1 MWKRLYALIRHGELD
16 RGLNTE
22 VQFHIDMETDKN
34 IRLGMSP
41 QDARRL
47 ALRSFGPMEKHK
59 EETRDARGVSW
70 FESLLADLR
79 YGARALFKHPGYALL
94 AVLTLGL
101 GIGANTAIFSVINGV
116 LLKPLPYEHGDR
128 LVVIQQSRPLSGQPQ
143 VGVAI
148 AEYFDYRERGKDVFD
163 GVVEYHQMNFDLI
176 NRGEPDR
183 VSTGVVSANFF
194 DLLGIRPIIGRTF
207 VASDDVEG
215 AEAVL
220 ILSHTYWRTKFGGDP
235 NIVGQVFEMN
245 DRPHRVIGVLPNVP
259 HYPQENDVYMPVLA
273 CPFRAAGE
281 RQIPRNRRAFGA
293 LNVFGRVKDGVSL
306 EQAKSAVETTCH
318 NFTQDAAF
326 RAVYRPE
333 TSGFRATTVPV
344 REALTTGARRLLLI
358 LLGIT
363 GLVLLIACANVANLT
378 LARMLGRDRELAMR
392 AALGAGRGRLVR
404 QLLTESTLLGVFGG
418 VLGVGFAWLTID
430 MLTTFVGRFT
440 SRTGEIAL
448 EPTVLLFTLGVSV
461 FTGLLFGTL
470 PALGSRVDLV
480 SALKQGGG
488 QAGQAGSHKRMQGAL
503 IVAQVAVSVMLL
515 VGAGLLLA
523 SFYRLQQVEAGYRSD
538 GVLSAQI
545 YGNFSRYPGINELR
559 KLYLPVLERLQAQP
573 GVSAAAITNAVPLGG
588 GAPGTTRFEIE
599 GRVVDDPER
608 RPTTDAR
615 VATPQYFATLGIP
628 IVAGRV
634 FNDLDNE
641 ESMRVA
647 VINRSMTRYWDGA
660 DPVGSRIRPVVPA
673 PPPRPGAPPPPEQPW
688 YTVVGVVGD
697 VRQFGLAQEAVA
709 QLYIPLMQT
718 PFGLAGQVLVRTA
731 GDPAAFGNVL
741 RSTVYA
747 VDPNQPVEN
756 VQTLDDLRSEA
767 LAAPRLTAT
776 LLGVF
781 AGLALLVT
789 LAGIG
794 GVIATSVQ
802 QRTKEF
808 GLRMALGARRD
819 GVLLMVVR
827 QGLTLVVIGLVIGI
841 GGALAAGRVLSAYL
855 YETAPRDPI
864 IFAGVAAVFILAG
877 VVACLIPAR
886 RATTVDP
893 LIALRAE

>member
-1 MWKRLYALIRHGELD
+1 MIDRIRAWWRGGELD
-16 RGLNTE
+16 RELNAE
-22 VQFHIDMETDKN
+22 VRFHIEMETEKN
-34 IRLGMSP
+34 ITLGLSP
-41 QDARRL
+41 EDARL
-47 ALRSFGPMEKHK
+47 KALRSFGPMEKHK
-59 EETRDARGVSW
+59 EEAREARGVSW
-70 FESLLADLR
+70 LETLVADLR

-163 GVVEYHQMNFDLI
+163 GLVEYHQMNFDLI

-183 VSTGVVSANFF
+183 VNTGVVSHNFF

-207 VASDDVEG
+207 VAADDVRD

-281 RQIPRNRRAFGA
+281 RQIPQNRRAFGA
-293 LNVFGRVKDGVSL
+293 LNVFGRLKEGASA
-306 EQAKSAVETTCH
+306 EQAASAVGAICH
-318 NFTQDAAF
+318 TFTQDNTP
-326 RAVYRPE
+326 VYRPE
-333 TSGFRATTVPV
+333 TSGFRATTIPV
-344 REALTTGARRLLLI
+344 REALTSGARELLLI

-404 QLLTESTLLGVFGG
+404 QLLTESTLLSVAGG
-418 VLGVGFAWLTID
+418 AIGIGFAWITID

-440 SRTGEIAL
+440 SRTGEITL
-448 EPTVLLFTLGVSV
+448 DPVVLIFTLGVSV
-461 FTGLLFGTL
+461 LTGLLFGTL

-488 QAGQAGSHKRMQGAL
+488 QAGDAGSRKKIQGAL

-523 SFYRLQQVEAGYRSD
+523 SFFRLQRVETGYRSD

-545 YGNFSRYPGINELR
+545 FGNFSRYPNINTQR
-559 KLYLPVLERLQAQP
+559 KLYLPVLERIQAQS
-573 GVSAAAITNAVPLGG
+573 GVHAAAITNAVPLGG

-608 RPTTDAR
+608 RPTTDVR
-615 VATPQYFATLGIP
+615 VASPQYFATIGIP
-628 IVAGRV
+628 VMSGRV
-634 FNDLDNE
+634 FSDMDSE
-641 ESMRVA
+641 ESMPVV
-647 VINRSMTRYWDGA
+647 VINKAMTKYWDGS
-660 DPVGSRIRPVVPA
+660 DPIGSRIRPIAGPK
-673 PPPRPGAPPPPEQPW
+673 EQPW
-688 YTVVGVVGD
+688 FTVVGIVGD
-697 VRQFGLAQEAVA
+697 VKQFGLTQDTVA
-709 QLYIPLMQT
+709 QLYLPLTQS
-718 PFGLAGQVLVRTA
+718 PFGIAGQILVRTA

-741 RSTVYA
+741 RTTVYA

-781 AGLALLVT
+781 AALALLVT

-819 GVLLMVVR
+819 SVLVMVVR
-827 QGLTLVVIGLVIGI
+827 QGLTLVLIGLAIGVV
-841 GGALAAGRVLSAYL
+841 GALAAGRVLSSYL
-855 YETAPRDPI
+855 YQTAPRDPL
-864 IFAGVAAVFILAG
+864 IFAGVALVFVLAG
-877 VVACLIPAR
+877 IVACLIPAR

>member
-1 MWKRLYALIRHGELD
+1 MWKRLNALIRHGDLD
-16 RGLNTE
+16 RGLNAE
-22 VQFHIDMETDKN
+22 VRFHLEMETEKN
-34 IRLGMSP
+34 IKLGMSP
-41 QDARRL
+41 DEARL
-47 ALRSFGPMEKHK
+47 KALRSFGPMEKHK

-70 FESLLADLR
+70 IETLLADLR
-79 YGARALFKHPGYALL
+79 YGGRALLKHPGYALL
-94 AVLTLGL
+94 AILTLGL

-128 LVVIQQSRPLSGQPQ
+128 LVVVQQSRPLSGQPQ

-163 GVVEYHQMNFDLI
+163 GLVEYHQMNFDLI

-183 VSTGVVSANFF
+183 VNTGVVSANFF
-194 DLLGIRPIIGRTF
+194 DLLGIKPILGRSF
-207 VASDDVEG
+207 VAEDDVIG

-220 ILSHTYWRTKFGGDP
+220 LLSHTYWRQKFGGDP

-273 CPFRAAGE
+273 CPFRARAEG
-281 RQIPRNRRAFGA
+281 QVASNRRAFGA
-293 LNVFGRVKDGVSL
+293 LNVFGRLKEGVSA
-306 EQAKSAVETTCH
+306 EQAASAVGAICH
-318 NFTQDAAF
+318 TFTEDNKQ
-326 RAVYRPE
+326 VYRPE

-344 REALTTGARRLLLI
+344 RDALTSGARELLLI

-392 AALGAGRGRLVR
+392 TALGAGRSRLVR
-404 QLLTESTLLGVFGG
+404 QLLTESTLLAVCSGIVGVA
-418 VLGVGFAWLTID
+418 FAYGTIG
-430 MLTTFVGRFT
+430 MLTRFVGRFT
-440 SRTGEIAL
+440 SRTGEIGL
-448 EPTVLLFTLGVSV
+448 DPMVLMFTLGVSIL
-461 FTGLLFGTL
+461 TGILFGTL

-480 SALKQGGG
+480 AALKQGGS
-488 QAGQAGSHKRMQGAL
+488 QAGDATRRKRIQGAL

-523 SFYRLQQVEAGYRSD
+523 SFFRLQRVETGYRSD

-545 YGNFSRYPGINELR
+545 FGNFSRYPTIVEQR
-559 KLYLPVLERLQAQP
+559 ALYVPVLERIQALP

-588 GAPGTTRFEIE
+588 AATPGAIRFQIE
-599 GRVVDDPER
+599 GKANDDPER
-608 RPTTDAR
+608 LPTADVR
-615 VATPQYFATLGIP
+615 VATPQYFATIGVPMIS
-628 IVAGRV
+628 GRV
-634 FNDLDNE
+634 FNDLDSE
-641 ESMRVA
+641 ESLRVV
-647 VINRSMTRYWDGA
+647 VINKAMTKYWDGV
-660 DPVGSRIRPVVPA
+660 DPVGSRIALPTA
-673 PPPRPGAPPPPEQPW
+673 PLPGTTTPRLAW
-688 YTVVGVVGD
+688 YSIVGIVGD
-697 VRQFGLAQEAVA
+697 VRQFGLAQETVA
-709 QLYIPLMQT
+709 QAYVPLTQT
-718 PFGLAGQVLVRTA
+718 PFGVAGQILVRTA
-731 GDPAAFGNVL
+731 GDPASFANQL

-756 VQTLDDLRSEA
+756 IQTLDDLRSEA

-781 AGLALLVT
+781 AALALLVT

-808 GLRMALGARRD
+808 GLRMALGARR
-819 GVLLMVVR
+819 GSVLTMVVR
-827 QGLTLVVIGLVIGI
+827 QGLTLVLIGLAVGVA
-841 GGALAAGRVLSAYL
+841 GALVAGRVLSAYL
-855 YETAPRDPI
+855 YQTAPRDPL
-864 IFAGVAAVFILAG
+864 IFAGVAALFVLSGII
-877 VVACLIPAR
+877 ACLIPAR

>member
-1 MWKRLYALIRHGELD
+1 MLKRLRAWWHHDELD
-16 RGLNTE
+16 RGLNAE
-22 VQFHIDMETDKN
+22 VRFHIEMETEKN

-41 QDARRL
+41 EDARWK

-59 EETRDARGVSW
+59 QDTRDARGISW
-70 FESLLADLR
+70 LDTLVADLR
-79 YGARALFKHPGYALL
+79 YGGRALVQHPGYALL

-128 LVVIQQSRPLSGQPQ
+128 LVVVQQSRPLSGQPQ

-148 AEYFDYRERGKDVFD
+148 AEYFDYRERGQEVFD
-163 GVVEYHQMNFDLI
+163 GLVEYHQMNFDLI

-183 VSTGVVSANFF
+183 VSTGVVSHDFF
-194 DLLGIRPIIGRTF
+194 DLLGVRPLLGRTF
-207 VASDDVEG
+207 VAADDVRD

-220 ILSHTYWRTKFGGDP
+220 VLSHTYWRTRFGADP

-273 CPFRAAGE
+273 CPFRALGE
-281 RQIPRNRRAFGA
+281 QQMARNRRAFGA
-293 LNVFGRVKDGVSL
+293 LSVFGRLKDGVAP
-306 EQAKSAVETTCH
+306 EQAASTVGAICH
-318 NFTQDAAF
+318 TFTQDGAF
-326 RAVYRPE
+326 RQVYRPE

-344 REALTTGARRLLLI
+344 REAMTTGARQLLLM

-392 AALGAGRGRLVR
+392 AALGAGRGRLIR
-404 QLLTESTLLGVFGG
+404 QLMTESTLLAVIGGAIGVT
-418 VLGVGFAWLTID
+418 FAWLTLD
-430 MLTTFVGRFT
+430 MLTAFIGRFT
-440 SRTGEIAL
+440 SRTGEVTL
-448 EPTVLLFTLGVSV
+448 DPVVLAFTLGLSIV
-461 FTGLLFGTL
+461 TGLLFGTL
-470 PALGSRVDLV
+470 PAFGSRVDLV
-480 SALKQGGG
+480 NALKQGGS
-488 QAGQAGSHKRMQGAL
+488 QAGSSAGRKRVQGAL

-523 SFYRLQQVEAGYRSD
+523 SFYRLQQVETGYRSD
-538 GVLSAQI
+538 GVLSAQV
-545 YGNFSRYPGINELR
+545 YGNFSRYPDINTQR
-559 KLYLPVLERLQAQP
+559 RLYLPLLERLQSQP
-573 GVSAAAITNAVPLGG
+573 GVHAAAITNAVPLGG
-588 GAPGTTRFEIE
+588 GAPGTTRSNIE

-608 RPTTDAR
+608 RPAADVR
-615 VATPQYFATLGIP
+615 VASPQYFTVIGVP
-628 IVAGRV
+628 IVSGRV
-634 FNDLDNE
+634 FTDLDSE
-641 ESMRVA
+641 ESMKVA
-647 VINRSMTRYWDGA
+647 VINKAMTKYWEGM
-660 DPVGSRIRPVVPA
+660 DPVGSRIELPA
-673 PPPRPGAPPPPEQPW
+673 PPAPAAPGSPPAPRTEW

-697 VRQFGLAQEAVA
+697 VRQFGLTQDMVA
-709 QLYIPLMQT
+709 QIYVPLTQT
-718 PFGLAGQVLVRTA
+718 PFGIAGQVLVRTA
-731 GDPAAFGNVL
+731 GEPAAFGHVL

-747 VDPNQPVEN
+747 VDPNQPVEQ

-776 LLGVF
+776 LLAVF
-781 AGLALLVT
+781 AALALLVT

-794 GVIATSVQ
+794 GVIATSVT

-808 GLRMALGARRD
+808 GLRMALGASRD
-819 GVLLMVVR
+819 SVLAMVIR
-827 QGLTLVVIGLVIGI
+827 QGLTLVMIGLVLGVA
-841 GGALAAGRVLSAYL
+841 GALAAGRVLSAYL
-855 YETAPRDPI
+855 YETAPRDPL
-864 IFAGVAAVFILAG
+864 IFAAVAALFILSG
-877 VVACLIPAR
+877 IVACLIPAR

>member
-1 MWKRLYALIRHGELD
+1 MWKRLYALIRHGDLD
-16 RGLNTE
+16 RGLNAE
-22 VQFHIDMETDKN
+22 VRFHVEMETEKN
-34 IRLGMSP
+34 IKLGVSP
-41 QDARRL
+41 EDARL
-47 ALRSFGPMEKHK
+47 KALRSFGPMEKHK
-59 EETRDARGVSW
+59 EETREARGVSW
-70 FESLLADLR
+70 FETLAADLR

-128 LVVIQQSRPLSGQPQ
+128 LVIVQQSRPLSGQPQ

-163 GVVEYHQMNFDLI
+163 GLVEYHQMNFDLI

-183 VSTGVVSANFF
+183 VNTGVVSHNFF
-194 DLLGIRPIIGRTF
+194 DLLGIKPIVGRTF
-207 VASDDVEG
+207 VAADDVRD

-281 RQIPRNRRAFGA
+281 RQMAQNRRAFGG
-293 LNVFGRVKDGVSL
+293 LNVFGRLKEGATP
-306 EQAKSAVETTCH
+306 EQAASTVGAICH
-318 NFTQDAAF
+318 NFTQDNAYKQ
-326 RAVYRPE
+326 VYRPE
-333 TSGFRATTVPV
+333 TSGFRATTIPV
-344 REALTTGARRLLLI
+344 REALTTGARQLLLI

-404 QLLTESTLLGVFGG
+404 QLLTESTLLAVVGGAIGIGV
-418 VLGVGFAWLTID
+418 AWLTID

-440 SRTGEIAL
+440 SRTGEITL
-448 EPTVLLFTLGVSV
+448 DPMVLAFTLGVSIV
-461 FTGLLFGTL
+461 TGLLFGTL

-480 SALKQGGG
+480 AALKQGGG
-488 QAGQAGSHKRMQGAL
+488 QAGDAGSRKRIQSVL

-523 SFYRLQQVEAGYRSD
+523 SFLRLQRVETGYRSD

-545 YGNFSRYPGINELR
+545 FGNFSRYPNINAQR
-559 KLYLPVLERLQAQP
+559 KLYLPVLERLQAVP

-599 GRVVDDPER
+599 GRPVDDPER
-608 RPTTDAR
+608 RPTTDVR
-615 VATPQYFATLGIP
+615 VASPQYFATIGIP
-628 IVAGRV
+628 VMSGRV
-634 FNDLDNE
+634 FNDLDTE
-641 ESMRVA
+641 ESMRVV
-647 VINRSMTRYWDGA
+647 VINKAMTKHWDGS
-660 DPVGSRIRPVVPA
+660 DPIGSHIRPVGPPNA
-673 PPPRPGAPPPPEQPW
+673 PPSPW
-688 YTVVGVVGD
+688 FTVVGVVGD
-697 VRQFGLAQEAVA
+697 VKQFGLAQDTVA
-709 QLYIPLMQT
+709 QLYLPLAQT
-718 PFGLAGQVLVRTA
+718 PFGLAGQILVRTA
-731 GDPAAFGNVL
+731 GDPASFGTVL
-741 RSTVYA
+741 RNTVHA

-756 VQTLDDLRSEA
+756 VQTLDDLRAEA

-781 AGLALLVT
+781 AALALLVT

-819 GVLLMVVR
+819 SVLVMVVR
-827 QGLTLVVIGLVIGI
+827 QGLTLVLIGLAIGVV
-841 GGALAAGRVLSAYL
+841 GALAAGRVLSSYL
-855 YETAPRDPI
+855 YQTAPRDPL
-864 IFAGVAAVFILAG
+864 IFAGVSLVFVLAG
-877 VVACLIPAR
+877 IVACLIPAR

>member
-1 MWKRLYALIRHGELD
+1 MLKRLRALIRHGDLD
-16 RGLNTE
+16 RGLNAE
-22 VQFHIDMETDKN
+22 VRFHIEMETEKN
-34 IRLGMSP
+34 IKLGMSP
-41 QDARRL
+41 EDARL
-47 ALRSFGPMEKHK
+47 KALRSFGPMEKHK
-59 EETRDARGVSW
+59 EETREARGVSA
-70 FESLLADLR
+70 FETFVADLR

-94 AVLTLGL
+94 AIATLGL

-128 LVVIQQSRPLSGQPQ
+128 LVIVQQSRPLSGQPQ

-163 GVVEYHQMNFDLI
+163 GLVEYHQMNFDLI

-183 VSTGVVSANFF
+183 VNTGVVSHNFF
-194 DLLGIRPIIGRTF
+194 DLLGIKPILGRSF
-207 VASDDVEG
+207 VASDDVRD

-281 RQIPRNRRAFGA
+281 RAIPQNRRAFGA
-293 LNVFGRVKDGVSL
+293 LNVFGRLKEGATA
-306 EQAKSAVETTCH
+306 EQAAATVGAICH
-318 NFTQDAAF
+318 NFTQDTTYKQ
-326 RAVYRPE
+326 VYRPE

-344 REALTTGARRLLLI
+344 REALTSGARELLLI

-363 GLVLLIACANVANLT
+363 GLILLIACANVANLT

-404 QLLTESTLLGVFGG
+404 QLLTESTLLAVIGG
-418 VLGVGFAWLTID
+418 ALGVTFAWITID

-440 SRTGEIAL
+440 SRTGEITL
-448 EPTVLLFTLGVSV
+448 DPVVLIFTLGISI

-488 QAGQAGSHKRMQGAL
+488 QAGDAGSRKRMQGAL

-523 SFYRLQQVEAGYRSD
+523 SFYRLQRVETGYRSD

-545 YGNFSRYPGINELR
+545 FGNFSRYPNINAQR
-559 KLYLPVLERLQAQP
+559 KLYLPVLERLQAQA

-599 GRVVDDPER
+599 GRTIDDPER
-608 RPTTDAR
+608 LPTTDVR
-615 VATPQYFATLGIP
+615 VATPQYFATIGIP
-628 IVAGRV
+628 VMNGRV
-634 FNDLDNE
+634 FNDLDTE
-641 ESMRVA
+641 ESMRVV
-647 VINRSMTRYWDGA
+647 VINKAMTKYWDNT
-660 DPVGSRIRPVVPA
+660 DPIGSRISPIAGPNA
-673 PPPRPGAPPPPEQPW
+673 PRVW

-697 VRQFGLAQEAVA
+697 VRQFGLAQDTVA
-709 QLYIPLMQT
+709 QLYLPLTQS
-718 PFGLAGQVLVRTA
+718 PFGIAGQILVRTA

-741 RSTVYA
+741 RTTVYA

-756 VQTLDDLRSEA
+756 VRTLDDLRSEA

-776 LLGVF
+776 LLAIF
-781 AGLALLVT
+781 ATLALLVT

-827 QGLTLVVIGLVIGI
+827 QGLTLVVIGLVLGI
-841 GGALAAGRVLSAYL
+841 AGALAAGRVLSSYL
-855 YETAPRDPI
+855 YQTAPRDPM

-877 VVACLIPAR
+877 IVACLIPAR

>member
-1 MWKRLYALIRHGELD
+1 VIRQLRSWWVSERLD
-16 RGLNTE
+16 RELNAE
-22 VQFHIDMETDKN
+22 VRFHIELETEKN
-34 IRLGMSP
+34 IKQGMSP
-41 QDARRL
+41 AEARL
-47 ALRSFGPMEKHK
+47 KALRSFGPMEKHK
-59 EETRDARGVSW
+59 ADTREARGVSW
-70 FESLLADLR
+70 FENLIADLK

-94 AVLTLGL
+94 AVMTLGL

-128 LVVIQQSRPLSGQPQ
+128 LVVLQQSRPLSGQPNI
-143 VGVAI
+143 GVAI
-148 AEYFDYRERGKDVFD
+148 AEYFDYRERAKDVFD
-163 GVVEYHQMNFDLI
+163 GLVEYHQMNFDLI

-183 VSTGVVSANFF
+183 VSTGVVSHNFF
-194 DLLGIRPIIGRTF
+194 DLLGIKPIIGRTF
-207 VASDDVEG
+207 VQSDDVEG

-220 ILSHTYWRTKFGGDP
+220 ILSHTYWRTKFGADP

-281 RQIPRNRRAFGA
+281 RQMAQNRRAFAA
-293 LNVFGRVKDGVSL
+293 LNVFGRTRDGVSPQ
-306 EQAKSAVETTCH
+306 QAASAVESICH
-318 NFTQDAAF
+318 TFTQDNQPI
-326 RAVYRPE
+326 YRPE

-344 REALTTGARRLLLI
+344 REALTSGARELLLI

-363 GLVLLIACANVANLT
+363 GLILLIACANVANLT

-404 QLLTESTLLGVFGG
+404 QLLTESTLLAVVGG
-418 VLGVGFAWLTID
+418 VIGVAFAWLTIG

-440 SRTGEIAL
+440 SRTGEIDL
-448 EPTVLLFTLGVSV
+448 DPMVLVFTLSVSIL
-461 FTGLLFGTL
+461 TGLLFGTL

-480 SALKQGGG
+480 SALKQGGAQTG
-488 QAGQAGSHKRMQGAL
+488 GGVSGKRMQGAL

-523 SFYRLQQVEAGYRSD
+523 SFYRLQQVETGYRTD

-545 YGNFSRYPGINELR
+545 FGNFSRYPNITELK
-559 KLYLPVLERLQAQP
+559 KLYLPVIERLQAQP
-573 GVSAAAITNAVPLGG
+573 GVNAVAITNAVPLGG

-608 RPTTDAR
+608 RPTTDVR
-615 VATPQYFATLGIP
+615 VASPQYFATIGVP
-628 IVAGRV
+628 VVAGRV
-634 FNDLDNE
+634 FNELDNE
-641 ESMRVA
+641 ESQKVV
-647 VINRSMTRYWDGA
+647 VINKSMTRYWDGA
-660 DPVGSRIRPVVPA
+660 DPIGSRIRPIFGGPNA
-673 PPPRPGAPPPPEQPW
+673 PQDW
-688 YTVVGVVGD
+688 YTVVGIVGD
-697 VRQFGLAQEAVA
+697 VRQFGLTRDMVA
-709 QLYIPLMQT
+709 QLYLPLRQT
-718 PFGLAGQVLVRTA
+718 QFGLAGQVLVRTA
-731 GDPAAFGNVL
+731 GDPTSFGNVL
-741 RSTVYA
+741 RTSIHA

-776 LLGVF
+776 LLGLF
-781 AGLALLVT
+781 AALALLVT

-794 GVIATSVQ
+794 GVIATSVT

-808 GLRMALGARRD
+808 GLRMALGARRE
-819 GVLLMVVR
+819 GVLVMVVR
-827 QGLTLVVIGLVIGI
+827 QGLTLVVIGLVIGVI
-841 GGALAAGRVLSAYL
+841 GALVAGRVLSAYL
-855 YETAPRDPI
+855 YQTAPRDPL
-864 IFAGVAAVFILAG
+864 IFAGVAVVLVVAG
-877 VVACLIPAR
+877 VIACLIPAR

>member
-1 MWKRLYALIRHGELD
+1 MWKRLAALLRHEQLD
-16 RGLNTE
+16 RGLNAE
-22 VQFHIDMETDKN
+22 VRFHIEMETEKN
-34 IRLGMSP
+34 ITLGMTP
-41 QDARRL
+41 EEARL
-47 ALRSFGPMEKHK
+47 KALRSFGPMEKHK

-70 FESLLADLR
+70 LESLVADLR
-79 YGARALFKHPGYALL
+79 YGARALVKHPGYALL

-128 LVVIQQSRPLSGQPQ
+128 LVVVQQSRPLSGQPQ

-163 GVVEYHQMNFDLI
+163 GLVEYHQMNFDLL

-183 VSTGVVSANFF
+183 VNTGVVSHNFF
-194 DLLGIRPIIGRTF
+194 DLLGVKPILGRSF
-207 VASDDVEG
+207 VASDDVRD

-220 ILSHTYWRTKFGGDP
+220 ILSHTYWRTKFGADP

-273 CPFRAAGE
+273 CPFRARGE
-281 RQIPRNRRAFGA
+281 RQIARNRRAFGG
-293 LNVFGRVKDGVSL
+293 LSVFGRLKEGATP
-306 EQAKSAVETTCH
+306 EQAASTVGAICH
-318 NFTQDAAF
+318 NFTQDSAYQQ
-326 RAVYRPE
+326 VYRPE

-344 REALTTGARRLLLI
+344 RDAMTTGARQLLLI

-363 GLVLLIACANVANLT
+363 ALVLLIACANVANLT

-392 AALGAGRGRLVR
+392 AALGAGRGRLIR
-404 QLLTESTLLGVFGG
+404 QLLTESTLLAVVGG
-418 VLGVGFAWLTID
+418 TIGMLFAWLTID

-448 EPTVLLFTLGVSV
+448 DPTVMAFTFGISIV
-461 FTGLLFGTL
+461 TGLLFGTL
-470 PALGSRVDLV
+470 PAFGSRVDLV
-480 SALKQGGG
+480 NALKQGGN
-488 QAGQAGSHKRMQGAL
+488 QAGSSGSRKQIQGAL
-503 IVAQVAVSVMLL
+503 IVAQVGVSVMLL

-523 SFYRLQQVEAGYRSD
+523 SFYRLQRVETGYRTD

-545 YGNFSRYPGINELR
+545 YGNFSRYPNINAQR
-559 KLYLPVLERLQAQP
+559 KLYLPVLERLQAVP

-588 GAPGTTRFEIE
+588 GAPGTTRFTIE
-599 GRVVDDPER
+599 GRAVDDPER
-608 RPTTDAR
+608 RPAADVR
-615 VATPQYFATLGIP
+615 VASPQYFTAIGIP
-628 IVAGRV
+628 VVSGRV

-641 ESMRVA
+641 ESLRVA
-647 VINRSMTRYWDGA
+647 VINKAMTKYWDGA
-660 DPVGSRIRPVVPA
+660 DPVGSRIELPA
-673 PPPRPGAPPPPEQPW
+673 APLPGTPPGAPPRTEW
-688 YTVVGVVGD
+688 YQVVGVVGD
-697 VRQFGLAQEAVA
+697 VRQFGLAQDTVA
-709 QLYIPLMQT
+709 QIYVPLTQT
-718 PFGLAGQVLVRTA
+718 PFGVAGQILVRTA
-731 GDPAAFGNVL
+731 GDPASFGNVL

-767 LAAPRLTAT
+767 LAAPRLTAI

-794 GVIATSVQ
+794 GVIATSVT

-808 GLRMALGARRD
+808 GLRMALGASRD
-819 GVLLMVVR
+819 SVLAMVVR
-827 QGLTLVVIGLVIGI
+827 QGLLLVGIGLVVGVA
-841 GGALAAGRVLSAYL
+841 GALVAGRVLSAYL
-855 YETAPRDPI
+855 YQTTPTDPLI
-864 IFAGVAAVFILAG
+864 YAGVAGLFILSG
-877 VVACLIPAR
+877 VIACLIPAR

>member
-1 MWKRLYALIRHGELD
+1 MWKRLNALFRADQLD
-16 RGLNTE
+16 RGLNAE
-22 VQFHIDMETDKN
+22 MRFHIEMETEKN
-34 IRLGMSP
+34 IKLGLSP
-41 QDARRL
+41 DEARTR

-70 FESLLADLR
+70 LETLAADLR
-79 YGARALFKHPGYALL
+79 YGARALVKRPGYATL

-128 LVVIQQSRPLSGQPQ
+128 LVVLQQSRPLSGQPT

-148 AEYFDYRERGKDVFD
+148 AEYYDYRQRATDVFD
-163 GVVEYHQMNFDLI
+163 GLVEYHQMSFDLI

-183 VSTGVVSANFF
+183 VDTGVVSANFF
-194 DLLGIRPIIGRTF
+194 DLLGIKPIVGRGF

-220 ILSHTYWRTKFGGDP
+220 MLSHTYWRTKFGGDP

-273 CPFRAAGE
+273 CPFRANGE
-281 RQIPRNRRAFGA
+281 RQMAQNRRAFAG
-293 LNVFGRVKDGVSL
+293 LNVFGRLKPGVEA
-306 EQAKSAVETTCH
+306 EQAASAVGAICH
-318 NFTQDAAF
+318 TFTQDNKPI
-326 RAVYRPE
+326 YRPE

-344 REALTTGARRLLLI
+344 RDALTSGARELLLI

-404 QLLTESTLLGVFGG
+404 QLLTESTLLGVCGG
-418 VLGVGFAWLTID
+418 LVGIGFAWVTID

-440 SRTGEIAL
+440 SRTGEVTL
-448 EPTVLLFTLGVSV
+448 DPMVLAFTLGVSV
-461 FTGLLFGTL
+461 LTGLLFGTL
-470 PALGSRVDLV
+470 PAVGSRVDLV
-480 SALKQGGG
+480 SALKQGGN
-488 QAGQAGSHKRMQGAL
+488 QAGDAGGRRRMQGAL

-523 SFYRLQQVEAGYRSD
+523 SFYRLQRVETGYRSD

-545 YGNFSRYPGINELR
+545 YGNFSRYPNAVELR
-559 KLYLPVLERLQAQP
+559 KLYLPVLERLQAAP
-573 GVSAAAITNAVPLGG
+573 GVSTAAITNAVPLGG
-588 GAPGTTRFEIE
+588 GAPGTTRFDIE
-599 GRVVDDPER
+599 GRVSDDPER
-608 RPTTDAR
+608 RPTADVR
-615 VATPQYFATLGIP
+615 VASPQYFATIGVPLRS
-628 IVAGRV
+628 GRT
-634 FNDLDNE
+634 FNELDNE
-641 ESMRVA
+641 EAMRVV
-647 VINRSMTRYWDGA
+647 VINQAMTRYWDGA
-660 DPVGSRIRPVVPA
+660 DPIGGRIA
-673 PPPRPGAPPPPEQPW
+673 LPPPPAPRGAPAPEPQW
-688 YTVVGVVGD
+688 FTVVGVVGD
-697 VRQFGLAQEAVA
+697 VRQFGLAQETVA
-709 QLYIPLMQT
+709 QVYVPMRQS
-718 PFGLAGQVLVRTA
+718 PFTFQGQVLVRTA
-731 GDPAAFGNVL
+731 GDPAAFGATL
-741 RSTVYA
+741 RESVRA
-747 VDPNQPVEN
+747 VDPNQPVEE
-756 VQTLDDLRSEA
+756 VQTLEDLRAEA

-781 AGLALLVT
+781 AALALLVT

-794 GVIATSVQ
+794 GVIATSVT

-808 GLRMALGARRD
+808 GLRMALGARRES
-819 GVLLMVVR
+819 VLVMVLR
-827 QGLTLVVIGLVIGI
+827 QGLTLVAIGLAIGMA
-841 GGALAAGRVLSAYL
+841 GAVAGGRVLSSYL
-855 YETAPRDPI
+855 YQTAPRDPM
-864 IFAGVAAVFILAG
+864 IFAAVAVVFLLAG
-877 VVACLIPAR
+877 VLACVIPAR

>member
-1 MWKRLYALIRHGELD
+1 MWKRLNALIRHGDLD
-16 RGLNTE
+16 RGLNAE
-22 VQFHIDMETDKN
+22 VRFHLEMETEKN
-34 IRLGMSP
+34 IKLGMSP
-41 QDARRL
+41 DEARL
-47 ALRSFGPMEKHK
+47 KALRSFGPMEKHK

-70 FESLLADLR
+70 IETLLAVLR
-79 YGARALFKHPGYALL
+79 YGGRALLKHPGYALL
-94 AVLTLGL
+94 AILTLGL

-128 LVVIQQSRPLSGQPQ
+128 LVVVQQSRPLSGQPQ

-163 GVVEYHQMNFDLI
+163 GLVEYHQMNFDLI

-183 VSTGVVSANFF
+183 VNTGVVSANFF
-194 DLLGIRPIIGRTF
+194 DLLGIKPILGRSF
-207 VASDDVEG
+207 VAEDDVIG

-220 ILSHTYWRTKFGGDP
+220 LLSHTYWRQKFGGDP

-273 CPFRAAGE
+273 CPFRARAEG
-281 RQIPRNRRAFGA
+281 QVASNRRAFGA
-293 LNVFGRVKDGVSL
+293 LNVFGRLKEGVSA
-306 EQAKSAVETTCH
+306 EQAASAVGAICH
-318 NFTQDAAF
+318 TFTEDNKQ
-326 RAVYRPE
+326 VYRPE

-344 REALTTGARRLLLI
+344 RDALTSGARELLLI

-392 AALGAGRGRLVR
+392 TALGAGRSRLVR
-404 QLLTESTLLGVFGG
+404 QLLTESTLLAVCSGIVGVA
-418 VLGVGFAWLTID
+418 FAYGTIG
-430 MLTTFVGRFT
+430 MLTRFVGRFT
-440 SRTGEIAL
+440 SRTGEIEIDL
-448 EPTVLLFTLGVSV
+448 IVLAFTLGVSV
-461 FTGLLFGTL
+461 LTGILFGTL

-480 SALKQGGG
+480 AALKQGGS
-488 QAGQAGSHKRMQGAL
+488 QAGDATRRKRIQGAL

-523 SFYRLQQVEAGYRSD
+523 SFFRLQRVETGYRSD

-545 YGNFSRYPGINELR
+545 FGNFSRYPTIVEQR
-559 KLYLPVLERLQAQP
+559 ALYVPVLERVQALP

-588 GAPGTTRFEIE
+588 AATPGAIRFQIE
-599 GRVVDDPER
+599 GKANDDPER
-608 RPTTDAR
+608 LPTADVR
-615 VATPQYFATLGIP
+615 VATPQYFATIGVPMIS
-628 IVAGRV
+628 GRV
-634 FNDLDNE
+634 FNDLDSE
-641 ESMRVA
+641 ESLRVV
-647 VINRSMTRYWDGA
+647 VINKAMTKYWDGV
-660 DPVGSRIRPVVPA
+660 DPVGSRIALPTA
-673 PPPRPGAPPPPEQPW
+673 PLPGTTTPRLAW
-688 YTVVGVVGD
+688 YSIVGIVGD
-697 VRQFGLAQEAVA
+697 VRQFGLAQETVA
-709 QLYIPLMQT
+709 QAYVPLTQT
-718 PFGLAGQVLVRTA
+718 PFGVAGQILVRTA
-731 GDPAAFGNVL
+731 GDPASFANQL

-756 VQTLDDLRSEA
+756 IQTLDDLRSEA

-781 AGLALLVT
+781 AALALLVT

-808 GLRMALGARRD
+808 GLRMALGARR
-819 GVLLMVVR
+819 GSVLTMVVR
-827 QGLTLVVIGLVIGI
+827 QGLTLVLIGLAVGVA
-841 GGALAAGRVLSAYL
+841 GALVAGRVLSAYL
-855 YETAPRDPI
+855 YQTAPRDPL
-864 IFAGVAAVFILAG
+864 IFAGVAALFVLSGII
-877 VVACLIPAR
+877 ACLIPAR

>member
-1 MWKRLYALIRHGELD
+1 VLKRLIALLRGEELD
-16 RGLNTE
+16 RGLNAE
-22 VQFHIDMETDKN
+22 VRFHIEMETEKN
-34 IRLGMSP
+34 IRLGMRP
-41 QDARRL
+41 ADARL
-47 ALRSFGPMEKHK
+47 KALRSFGPMEKHK
-59 EETRDARGVSW
+59 EDTREARGVSW
-70 FESLLADLR
+70 FENLIADLK
-79 YGARALFKHPGYALL
+79 YGSRALFKHPGYALL

-128 LVVIQQSRPLSGQPQ
+128 LVVLQQSRPLSGQPN

-148 AEYFDYRERGKDVFD
+148 AEYFDYRERARDVFD
-163 GVVEYHQMNFDLI
+163 GLVEYHQMNFDLI

-183 VSTGVVSANFF
+183 VNTGVVSHNFF
-194 DLLGIRPIIGRTF
+194 DLLGIKPIIGRTF
-207 VASDDVEG
+207 VQSDDVQG

-220 ILSHTYWRTKFGGDP
+220 LLSHTYWRTKFGGDP

-273 CPFRAAGE
+273 CPFRAASEG
-281 RQIPRNRRAFGA
+281 QIARNRRAFPA
-293 LNVFGRVKDGVSL
+293 LNVFGRLKEGASPA
-306 EQAKSAVETTCH
+306 QAASAVESICH
-318 NFTQDAAF
+318 TFTQDHKQI
-326 RAVYRPE
+326 YRPE

-344 REALTTGARRLLLI
+344 REALTSGAREMLLI

-363 GLVLLIACANVANLT
+363 GLILLIACANVANLT

-392 AALGAGRGRLVR
+392 AALGAGRGRLIR
-404 QLLTESTLLGVFGG
+404 QLLTESTLLAVVGG
-418 VLGVGFAWLTID
+418 VIGVAFAALTIG

-440 SRTGEIAL
+440 SRTGEIDL
-448 EPTVLLFTLGVSV
+448 DPMVLLFTLGISV

-488 QAGQAGSHKRMQGAL
+488 QAGGGAGRTRMQGAL

-523 SFYRLQQVEAGYRSD
+523 SFYRLQRVETGYRSE

-545 YGNFSRYPGINELR
+545 FGNFSRYPNITELK
-559 KLYLPVLERLQAQP
+559 KLYLPVIERLQAQP
-573 GVSAAAITNAVPLGG
+573 GVNAVAITNAVPLGG

-599 GRVVDDPER
+599 GRSVDDPER
-608 RPTTDAR
+608 LPTTDVR
-615 VATPQYFATLGIP
+615 VASPQYFAAIGVPVIG
-628 IVAGRV
+628 GRV

-641 ESMRVA
+641 ESQRVV
-647 VINRSMTRYWDGA
+647 VINRSMTKYWDGT
-660 DPVGSRIRPVVPA
+660 DPIGSRIRPVA
-673 PPPRPGAPPPPEQPW
+673 PQGPPQDW

-697 VRQFGLAQEAVA
+697 VRQFGLARETVA
-709 QLYIPLMQT
+709 QLYLPLRQS

-731 GDPAAFGNVL
+731 GDPASFANVL
-741 RSTVYA
+741 RTTIHA

-776 LLGVF
+776 LLGIF
-781 AGLALLVT
+781 AALALLVT

-819 GVLLMVVR
+819 GVLMMVVR
-827 QGLTLVVIGLVIGI
+827 QGLTLVVIGLVIGVI
-841 GGALAAGRVLSAYL
+841 GALAAGRVLSAYL
-855 YETAPRDPI
+855 YQTAPRDPI
-864 IFAGVAAVFILAG
+864 IFIAVAAVFVVAG
-877 VVACLIPAR
+877 IVACLIPAR